1 MNNDK
6 IIRAISDIDDR
17 YILEAA
23 PDQPAMAN
31 RRRFLAGRVIGITAI
46 AAAAVIGLLIGG
58 ITLLRPSGSKSAMT
72 AADYDIV
79 SQAGKDTGAS
89 ITDSVTIKAEA
100 EVAEEEDQV
109 YETAAA
115 SANEEKALTEDMS
128 VNRNSA
134 VLAKGPEEKLL
145 LLVSADSADIE
156 IEEASA
162 SFTLLLSEE
171 GRALY
176 LLTPA
181 SDSNSDL
188 YGTIHIKGGREALQI
203 QKESG
208 DSHEVLTEMP
218 EEMQKLYEKAMEK

>member
-1 MNNDK
+1 M
-6 IIRAISDIDDR
+6 IS
-17 YILEAA
+17 
-23 PDQPAMAN
+23 
-31 RRRFLAGRVIGITAI
+31 FH
-46 AAAAVIGLLIGG
+46 
-58 ITLLRPSGSKSAMT
+58 
-72 AADYDIV
+72 
-79 SQAGKDTGAS
+79 AGKDTGAS